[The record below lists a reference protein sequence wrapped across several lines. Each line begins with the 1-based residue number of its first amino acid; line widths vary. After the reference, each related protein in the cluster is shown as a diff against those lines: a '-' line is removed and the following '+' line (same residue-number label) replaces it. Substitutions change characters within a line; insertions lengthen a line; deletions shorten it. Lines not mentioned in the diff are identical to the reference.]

1 MTLVTSLPAVIIAD
15 LSISSFVFQLYTRN
29 LTVFVP
35 QSQVEEEEKPSKR
48 SRSPEIEREREE
60 ANETFGR

>member
-60 ANETFGR
+60 ASETFGR

>member
-1 MTLVTSLPAVIIAD
+1 MTLVTSSPAVIIAD